1 MSCLKKTFIIIKLL
15 FILSFNSAFAQDP
28 NKVIAAQVNDHIISA
43 KDVLMALEKLPSKI
57 KEQPLPSLYPNIVNE
72 LINQHLIAQQAY
84 KENLDKNKKVLSEI
98 NKRKEQ
104 IMAKYWLNSY
114 LSQKLDK
121 KNLKNFYNNYLKSFK
136 SSKEYNASHI
146 LVKEEKE
153 ALNIIKKLNNKSLFS
168 DLAKEFS
175 IGPSGKTGG
184 KLGWF
189 SSGQMVKEF
198 EKATFILNK
207 GQITKEPV
215 KTKFGFHIIKLND
228 VRISQPKNFTEI
240 EPEIIN
246 MIKKKSLVNLE
257 KEIKKNQKI
266 IINKFEDV
274 AKKVNN

>member
-15 FILSFNSAFAQDP
+15 FVLSFNSAFAQDP

-153 ALNIIKKLNNKSLFS
+153 ALNIIKKLNNKASFS

-175 IGPSGKTGG
+175 VGPSGKTGG

-215 KTKFGFHIIKLND
+215 KTKFGFHIIKLNE

>member
-57 KEQPLPSLYPNIVNE
+57 KEQPLPRLYPNIVNE

-153 ALNIIKKLNNKSLFS
+153 ALNIIKKLNNKASFS

-175 IGPSGKTGG
+175 VGPSGKTGG

>member
-98 NKRKEQ
+98 NKSKEQ

-153 ALNIIKKLNNKSLFS
+153 ALNIIKKLNNKASFS

-175 IGPSGKTGG
+175 VGPSGKTGG

>member
-28 NKVIAAQVNDHIISA
+28 NKVIAAQVNDHVISA

-153 ALNIIKKLNNKSLFS
+153 ALNIIKKLNNKASFS

-175 IGPSGKTGG
+175 VGPSGKTGG

>member
-153 ALNIIKKLNNKSLFS
+153 ALNIIKKLNNKALFS

-175 IGPSGKTGG
+175 VGPSGKTGG

-215 KTKFGFHIIKLND
+215 KTKFGFHIIKLNE

>member
-15 FILSFNSAFAQDP
+15 FILLFNSAFAQDP

-153 ALNIIKKLNNKSLFS
+153 ALNIIKKLNNKALFS

-175 IGPSGKTGG
+175 VGPSGKTGG

>member
-1 MSCLKKTFIIIKLL
+1 MSCFKKTFIIIKLL

-98 NKRKEQ
+98 NKSKEQ

-114 LSQKLDK
+114 LSQQLDK

-175 IGPSGKTGG
+175 VGPSGKTGG
-184 KLGWF
+184 QLGWF

-215 KTKFGFHIIKLND
+215 KTKFGFHIIKLNE

>member
-153 ALNIIKKLNNKSLFS
+153 ALNIIKKLNNKASFS

-175 IGPSGKTGG
+175 VGPSGKTGG

>member
-43 KDVLMALEKLPSKI
+43 KDVLMALEKLPLKI
-57 KEQPLPSLYPNIVNE
+57 KEQPLPILYPNIVNE

-153 ALNIIKKLNNKSLFS
+153 ALNIIKKLNNKASFS

-175 IGPSGKTGG
+175 VGPSGKTGG

>member
-1 MSCLKKTFIIIKLL
+1 MSCFKKTFIIIKLL

-153 ALNIIKKLNNKSLFS
+153 ALNIIKKLNNKASFS

-175 IGPSGKTGG
+175 VGPSGKTGG

>member
-1 MSCLKKTFIIIKLL
+1 MSCFKKTFIIIKLL

-98 NKRKEQ
+98 NKSKEQ

-114 LSQKLDK
+114 LSQQLDK

-175 IGPSGKTGG
+175 VGPSGKTGG

-215 KTKFGFHIIKLND
+215 KTKFGFHIIKLNE

>member
-15 FILSFNSAFAQDP
+15 FVLSFNSAFAQDP

-57 KEQPLPSLYPNIVNE
+57 KEQPLPILYPNIVNE

-84 KENLDKNKKVLSEI
+84 KENLDKNKKILSEI
-98 NKRKEQ
+98 NKSKEQ

-114 LSQKLDK
+114 LSQQLDK

-153 ALNIIKKLNNKSLFS
+153 ALNIIKKLNNKASFS

-175 IGPSGKTGG
+175 VGPSGKTGG

>member
-15 FILSFNSAFAQDP
+15 FVLSFNSAFAQDP

-153 ALNIIKKLNNKSLFS
+153 ALNIIKKLNNKASFS

-175 IGPSGKTGG
+175 VGPSGKTGG

-215 KTKFGFHIIKLND
+215 KTKFGFHIIKLNE
-228 VRISQPKNFTEI
+228 VRVSQPKNFTEI

>member
-15 FILSFNSAFAQDP
+15 FVLSFNSAFAQDP

-98 NKRKEQ
+98 NKSKEQ

-114 LSQKLDK
+114 LSQQLDK

-153 ALNIIKKLNNKSLFS
+153 ALNIIKKLNNKASFS

-175 IGPSGKTGG
+175 VGPSGKTGG

>member
-153 ALNIIKKLNNKSLFS
+153 ALNIIKKLNNKASFS

-175 IGPSGKTGG
+175 VGPSGKTGG

-215 KTKFGFHIIKLND
+215 KTKFGFHIIKLNE
-228 VRISQPKNFTEI
+228 VRVSQPKNFTEI

>member
-1 MSCLKKTFIIIKLL
+1 
-15 FILSFNSAFAQDP
+15 
-28 NKVIAAQVNDHIISA
+28 
-43 KDVLMALEKLPSKI
+43 
-57 KEQPLPSLYPNIVNE
+57 
-72 LINQHLIAQQAY
+72 
-84 KENLDKNKKVLSEI
+84 
-98 NKRKEQ
+98 
-104 IMAKYWLNSY
+104 MAKYWLNSY

-153 ALNIIKKLNNKSLFS
+153 ALNIIKKLNNKAIFS

-175 IGPSGKTGG
+175 VGPSGKTGG
-184 KLGWF
+184 NLGWF

>member
-1 MSCLKKTFIIIKLL
+1 MSCFKKTFIIIKLL

-98 NKRKEQ
+98 NKSKEQ

-114 LSQKLDK
+114 LSQQLDK

-146 LVKEEKE
+146 LVKEERE
-153 ALNIIKKLNNKSLFS
+153 ALNIIKKLNNKALFS

-175 IGPSGKTGG
+175 VGPSGKTGG

-215 KTKFGFHIIKLND
+215 KTKFGFHIIKLNE

>member
-175 IGPSGKTGG
+175 VGPSGKTGG

>member
-43 KDVLMALEKLPSKI
+43 KDVLMALEKLPLKI
-57 KEQPLPSLYPNIVNE
+57 KEQPLPILYPNIVNE
-72 LINQHLIAQQAY
+72 LVNQHLIAQQAY

-153 ALNIIKKLNNKSLFS
+153 ALNIIKKLNNKASFS

-175 IGPSGKTGG
+175 VGPSGKTGG

>member
-84 KENLDKNKKVLSEI
+84 KENLDKNKKVLYEI

-121 KNLKNFYNNYLKSFK
+121 KNLKNL
-136 SSKEYNASHI
+136 
-146 LVKEEKE
+146 
-153 ALNIIKKLNNKSLFS
+153 
-168 DLAKEFS
+168 
-175 IGPSGKTGG
+175 
-184 KLGWF
+184 
-189 SSGQMVKEF
+189 
-198 EKATFILNK
+198 
-207 GQITKEPV
+207 
-215 KTKFGFHIIKLND
+215 
-228 VRISQPKNFTEI
+228 R
-240 EPEIIN
+240 
-246 MIKKKSLVNLE
+246 
-257 KEIKKNQKI
+257 
-266 IINKFEDV
+266 
-274 AKKVNN
+274 

>member
-43 KDVLMALEKLPSKI
+43 KDVLMALEKLPLKI
-57 KEQPLPSLYPNIVNE
+57 KEQPLPILYPNIVNE
-72 LINQHLIAQQAY
+72 LVNQHLIAQQAY

-175 IGPSGKTGG
+175 VGPSGKVGG

>member
-1 MSCLKKTFIIIKLL
+1 MSCLKKTFITIKLL

-84 KENLDKNKKVLSEI
+84 RENLDKNKKVLSEI
-98 NKRKEQ
+98 NKSKEQ

-114 LSQKLDK
+114 LSQQLDK

-136 SSKEYNASHI
+136 PSKEYNASHI

-175 IGPSGKTGG
+175 IGPSGKVGG

-215 KTKFGFHIIKLND
+215 KTKFGFHIIKLNE

>member
-15 FILSFNSAFAQDP
+15 FVLSFNSAFAQDP

-153 ALNIIKKLNNKSLFS
+153 ALNIIKKLNNKALFS

-175 IGPSGKTGG
+175 VGPSGKTGG

-240 EPEIIN
+240 ETEITNI
-246 MIKKKSLVNLE
+246 IKKKSLVNLE